1 MHIYILLFN
10 HKVPA
15 YGLLIVLGI
24 VIANLIAL
32 LYVMKKYENDSL
44 EDFLLLE
51 AYTFFGAFV
60 GAKILYLIISCK
72 IISWS
77 KMLDI
82 SYFSGIMQSGFVF
95 YGGLIGGIFGLS
107 LGGRIHGVDICSYLE
122 HYVFLIP
129 FIHCFGRIGCYEAG
143 CCYGILYS
151 GWGSVVFP
159 ENSFAPAGISL
170 LPVQLIEAVFLMM
183 LAVSILFLQIRIHWR
198 YTTEVYLISYG
209 IMRFVLE
216 FFRFDQE
223 RGRWGIFS
231 VSQVISLL
239 LVAGSIL
246 AFEKHKKILLN
257 ESV

>member
-1 MHIYILLFN
+1 MHIYILLFD
-10 HKVPA
+10 HKVPT
-15 YGLLIVLGI
+15 YGLLIMLGI

-32 LYVMKKYENDSL
+32 LYVMRKYENDSL
-44 EDFLLLE
+44 EDFLILE
-51 AYTFFGAFV
+51 AYTFLGAFA

-82 SYFSGIMQSGFVF
+82 AYFSSIMQSGFVF
-95 YGGLIGGIFGLS
+95 YGGLIGGIIGLS
-107 LGGRIHGVDICSYLE
+107 LGGKIHGMDVRAYLE

-129 FIHCFGRIGCYEAG
+129 LIHCFGRIGCYEAG
-143 CCYGILYS
+143 CCYGIPYS
-151 GWGSVVFP
+151 GWGSVIFP

-170 LPVQLIEAVFLMM
+170 LPVQLIEAAFLMM
-183 LAVSILFLQIRIHWR
+183 LAAVILFLQICIHWK

-231 VSQVISLL
+231 VSQVISLF
-239 LVAGSIL
+239 LVVGSIL
-246 AFEKHKKILLN
+246 AFEKHKNILLN